1 MKCQVCAKKTA
12 SVHLTEIIND
22 QMTELHLCEQ
32 CAKEKGIAGLGQP
45 FGLQDLLAG
54 LVDFGTPISEEKKVA
69 LQCPNCKMTYEDFRK
84 IGRLGCSQCYDTFKE
99 SLEPLLKKV
108 HGSVQ
113 HLGKGPASDGEGLE
127 TRKAL
132 QDLYLKLQKRFRAK
146 PLKRRQR
153 SEIKSKK
160 WSRDL
165 SDRARG
171 NGSNPRGRCR

>member
-132 QDLYLKLQKRFRAK
+132 QDLYLKLQKAIQSEAFEEAAK
-146 PLKRRQR
+146 IRDK
-153 SEIKSKK
+153 IKKMEQ
-160 WSRDL
+160 
-165 SDRARG
+165 
-171 NGSNPRGRCR
+171 GSL